1 MNVGQNKYVGGEVNL
16 NFNCTQEGT
25 TKWKL
30 YLDLDSVYDAEE
42 SGIVKEVYALC
53 PSNIY
58 VTNKFQLVTELYVR
72 EGDAYGNGDRL
83 IGKKKSQPF
92 LLRTPQRSPP
102 YPSSQGERQSTFER
116 MHIYTLFMHNHIQLN
131 IKIR

>member
-1 MNVGQNKYVGGEVNL
+1 MNDGQSKYLGGEVNL
-16 NFNCTQEGT
+16 NYNCTQEGT

-30 YLDLDSVYDAEE
+30 NLDLDSVYAAEE
-42 SGIVKEVYALC
+42 NGIVKEVYALC

-72 EGDAYGNGDRL
+72 EDTCGYGDRL
-83 IGKKKSQPF
+83 ICKKRSQPF

-102 YPSSQGERQSTFER
+102 YPSLQGERQSTFKH
-116 MHIYTLFMHNHIQLN
+116 MYVYTLFTHNHIQLS